1 MCHTNLCYLPKCES
15 SQMIWGCV
23 SKCEWAGGMFGLGLS
38 KIRTSEKVLSLKTHP
53 SSLSWTGRAAVIFM
67 VFFLKPFK
75 RQTHQ
80 PGLFQMWTSV
90 KKKSYIHGST
100 PMHCNAVLFPLV
112 WNDCLLSFSFE
123 AKMIYVKR
131 LWSILSSIV
140 VRSLCMFMNWN

>member
-90 KKKSYIHGST
+90 KKNHTSMVVPQCTVMQFYFHWSEMI
-100 PMHCNAVLFPLV
+100 VFYLFHL
-112 WNDCLLSFSFE
+112 
-123 AKMIYVKR
+123 R
-131 LWSILSSIV
+131 LKWS
-140 VRSLCMFMNWN
+140 M